1 MLIIIFLLSWLP
13 KLRALQWP
21 SWGCRAPMDTA
32 EQEVDKEA
40 SPAALSLLPLGREG
54 CHWPLLSGSDVLRKL
69 QIPLGKS
76 ELQQDAEITLDSST
90 RDTAAGQST
99 LHCTPSLRRALSG
112 RVQGTKLDYTQV

>member
-1 MLIIIFLLSWLP
+1 
-13 KLRALQWP
+13 
-21 SWGCRAPMDTA
+21 MDPA

-54 CHWPLLSGSDVLRKL
+54 CHWPLFFGSDVLRKL
-69 QIPLGKS
+69 QIPLAKS
-76 ELQQDAEITLDSST
+76 VLQQDAEITLDSST